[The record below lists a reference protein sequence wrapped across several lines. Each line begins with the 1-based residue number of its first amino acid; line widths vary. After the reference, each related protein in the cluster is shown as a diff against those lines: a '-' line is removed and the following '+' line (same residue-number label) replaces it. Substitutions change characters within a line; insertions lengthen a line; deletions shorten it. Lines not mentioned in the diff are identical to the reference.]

1 MVEVN
6 RRLAGI
12 LAADVVSYSAQMGAD
27 DAGTLARVRAL
38 RTDVIE
44 PLAATHGG
52 RLFKATGDG
61 FLLEFASAVQ
71 ALQCAIAIQ
80 TALNAQTDGLR
91 LRIGVHQGE
100 VVPEG
105 DDLFGDGVIVA
116 ARLEPLAEQGG
127 IVISSRVKED
137 ASGKMMLE
145 VDDLGEPELKNIA
158 AKIRVFRVR
167 LDEGG
172 RAAPSQ
178 PTLALPGKPSI
189 AVLAFAN
196 MSGDPDQEYFSDGI
210 SEDIIT
216 QLSSGTALFVIA
228 RGSSFTY
235 KGRAVD
241 VKQIG
246 RELGVRYVLEGS
258 VRRAGER
265 LRISAQLVEAE
276 TGNQIWAHRFDR
288 TAADVFAVQDEIS
301 EAVALAIGSAVA
313 DAEMQRAMR
322 RPPRS
327 LGAWDLYQQGL
338 WHTGRI
344 NAAANDEARRL
355 FEQAITMDPMFAAAH
370 SKLSVAY
377 GFAAIHYK
385 NLPQNEALRLN
396 IFHARKA
403 AELDLGDAEGHAMLA
418 IALLWSGDMENALL
432 SARRALSINP
442 NCAAAHVTLGAIL
455 AFTGKTTE
463 ARAAYAEFERLS
475 PRDPFIADMNIV
487 IIQSHYFNRDYEQS
501 LAVCRHQL
509 VAWPDYPLTHFF
521 MSMALGQLGQI
532 EEARAALATA
542 KTWWGL
548 GYDPGIRSAW
558 VRPEDHEHQFEGLR
572 KAGWVG

>member
-52 RLFKATGDG
+52 RLFKAMGDG

-116 ARLEPLAEQGG
+116 ARLEPLAEHGG

-158 AKIRVFRVR
+158 AKIRAFRVR
-167 LDEGG
+167 LEGDQ
-172 RAAPSQ
+172 AAPSQ

-189 AVLAFAN
+189 AVLAFFN

-216 QLSSGTALFVIA
+216 QLSSGSALFVIA

-288 TAADVFAVQDEIS
+288 MAADVFAVQDEIS

-344 NAAANDEARRL
+344 NSAANDEARRL

-396 IFHARKA
+396 VFHARKA
-403 AELDLGDAEGHAMLA
+403 AELDPGNADAHASLA
-418 IALLWSGDMENALL
+418 LALLWSGDMENALL
-432 SARRALSINP
+432 SARRALSMNP
-442 NCAAAHVTLGAIL
+442 NCAAAHVHLGAIL
-455 AFTGKTTE
+455 AFTGETTE
-463 ARAAYAEFERLS
+463 ARVAYAEFERLS

-487 IIQSHYFNRDYEQS
+487 IIQSLYFNRDYEQS
-501 LAVCRHQL
+501 LAACRHQL

-521 MSMALGQLGQI
+521 MSMALGQLGRI

-542 KTWWGL
+542 KTWWGSD
-548 GYDPGIRSAW
+548 YDPGIRSAW